1 MRLAIG
7 GGRTALLT
15 YCANVHPGERLTDV
29 WAALDAAADVRE
41 RVGLDLMAIG
51 LWLSRP
57 ALDEL
62 VAGVRPGGQVLAG
75 ELARRGL
82 EVFTFNGFPY
92 GNFHAPVVKRAV
104 YHPDWTTRERVAYT
118 LALAAILAEV
128 LPAGLEEG
136 TISTVPLA
144 HRGEIADPGAEQA
157 ALDQLCRLT
166 VDLARLADRTGSRV
180 RVVCEPEPGCLLETT
195 ADAIEWW
202 TSALPAAARRTG
214 VPANLLADHLG
225 LCFDT
230 CHQAVAFEDPRA
242 SLDALAAAGVPIG
255 KMQLSSSLVIP
266 SPGAP
271 AGRAALARFA
281 EPRFL
286 HQVRALGK
294 GGALAAADDLDQ
306 VADLPVDRPWRV
318 HFHVPIHRAAV
329 GEVETTREFLRGAI
343 AWLRAPGRPLPHLE
357 VETYTWSVLPES
369 ERPADTASLCAGL
382 AAELTWAMH
391 ELSGEA
397 GTSGQEPGAP

>member
-1 MRLAIG
+1 VRLSVG

-15 YCANVHPGERLTDV
+15 YCANVHPGERLDDV
-29 WAALDAAADVRE
+29 WAALDAAADVRA
-41 RVGLDLMAIG
+41 RLQLDRMAIG
-51 LWLSRP
+51 MWLSRP

-62 VAGVRPGGQVLAG
+62 LAGAEAGRRLAG
-75 ELARRGL
+75 ELARRDL

-104 YHPDWTTRERVAYT
+104 YHPDWSTAERSAYT
-118 LALAAILAEV
+118 LALAEILAEV
-128 LPAGLEEG
+128 LAPGIEEG
-136 TISTVPLA
+136 TISTLPLA
-144 HRGEIADPGAEQA
+144 HRDEVVGPGVEQA
-157 ALDQLCRLT
+157 ALDRLCRLAI
-166 VDLARLADRTGSRV
+166 DLARLADRTGRRV
-180 RVVCEPEPGCLLETT
+180 RVVCEPEPGCLLEST
-195 ADAIEWW
+195 ADAIQWW
-202 TSALPAAARRTG
+202 TVSLPAAARRTG
-214 VPANLLADHLG
+214 TPPDVIAAHLG

-255 KMQLSSSLVIP
+255 KMQLSSSLVVP
-266 SPGAP
+266 APGTT
-271 AGRAALARFA
+271 AGQSALQRFA

-286 HQVRALGK
+286 HQVRAC
-294 GGALAAADDLDQ
+294 GADGVLAAADDLDRT
-306 VADLPVDRPWRV
+306 DGLPDDRPWRV

-329 GEVETTREFLRGAI
+329 GEVETTREFLRGAM

-382 AAELTWAMH
+382 AAELAWARR
-391 ELSGEA
+391 ELA
-397 GTSGQEPGAP
+397 GAGQEPGAP